1 MRLGWLKYWKYN
13 VNYQRKKPI
22 NIMPERY
29 MRNVVW
35 SKATWPYLMVKFS
48 MTPGCFSNS
57 AFSSSNVILPLL
69 SSSAASKSTWVK
81 SSRSSSLKERELSS
95 MQDRRT
101 VLSSS
106 RSIDPDP
113 YELRYITLRILRD
126 VYMHMY
132 THTSKL
138 IKCQMYYLYIF
149 IFKCI
154 VFIFLISPSILII
167 RIYLLKLVYY
177 NLILM
182 NFL

>member
-1 MRLGWLKYWKYN
+1 
-13 VNYQRKKPI
+13 
-22 NIMPERY
+22 
-29 MRNVVW
+29 MRNFVW

-113 YELRYITLRILRD
+113 YELRYITFRILSLRD

-132 THTSKL
+132 THTSNL

-154 VFIFLISPSILII
+154 VFIFLISPSILIN

>member
-113 YELRYITLRILRD
+113 YELRYITFRILSFSFELCE
-126 VYMHMY
+126 MY
-132 THTSKL
+132 TCTCILTQVNSSNV
-138 IKCQMYYLYIF
+138 KCIIYIF
-149 IFKCI
+149 SYLSASCLF
-154 VFIFLISPSILII
+154 FLFRPQ
-167 RIYLLKLVYY
+167 Y
-177 NLILM
+177 
-182 NFL
+182 

>member
-1 MRLGWLKYWKYN
+1 MRLRWLKYWKYN
-13 VNYQRKKPI
+13 VNHQRKKI
-22 NIMPERY
+22 NQYNARTFIWEMLH
-29 MRNVVW
+29 VW

-113 YELRYITLRILRD
+113 YELRYITFRILSFSFELCE
-126 VYMHMY
+126 MY
-132 THTSKL
+132 TCTCILTQVNSSNV
-138 IKCQMYYLYIF
+138 KCIIYIF
-149 IFKCI
+149 SYLSASCLF
-154 VFIFLISPSILII
+154 FLFRPQ
-167 RIYLLKLVYY
+167 Y
-177 NLILM
+177 
-182 NFL
+182 

>member
-113 YELRYITLRILRD
+113 YELRYITFRILSFSFELCEMCTCTCILTQVHSSNVRC
-126 VYMHMY
+126 
-132 THTSKL
+132 
-138 IKCQMYYLYIF
+138 IIYIF
-149 IFKCI
+149 SYLSASCLF
-154 VFIFLISPSILII
+154 FLFRPQ
-167 RIYLLKLVYY
+167 Y
-177 NLILM
+177 
-182 NFL
+182 